1 MISFFRTK
9 VTLTLPCLAF
19 RDLSCFKYFCRYC
32 WELVH
37 SLELIRHHKPLMRNT
52 RMAGA
57 MNNNNSR
64 NLGFQ
69 QYSYD

>member
-1 MISFFRTK
+1 MRLISYFRTK
-9 VTLTLPCLAF
+9 LTLNSPFLAF

-32 WELVH
+32 WELQH

-52 RMAGA
+52 RMAI
-57 MNNNNSR
+57 NNNNNR

-69 QYSYD
+69 YGYD